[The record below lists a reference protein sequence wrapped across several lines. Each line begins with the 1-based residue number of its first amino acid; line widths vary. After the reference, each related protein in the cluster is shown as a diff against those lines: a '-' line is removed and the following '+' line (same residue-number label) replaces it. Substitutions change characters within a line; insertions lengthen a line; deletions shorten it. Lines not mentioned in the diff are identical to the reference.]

1 MNHWDFN
8 KYLDVLELRYVKGL
22 TFEMIGKKY
31 NISRA
36 RAKAVVE
43 KAKKCVD
50 QKYYYDSLD
59 WL

>member
-1 MNHWDFN
+1 MNNWDLD

-22 TFEMIGKKY
+22 TFEVIGKKY
-31 NISRA
+31 NISKS

-43 KAKKCVD
+43 KAKRYVD
-50 QKYYYDSLD
+50 KKYYYDSLD